1 MSTNQKYDSIWLG
14 GGAAGRFGAA
24 YHKALGGKALIIEK
38 CHLGGQ

>member
-1 MSTNQKYDSIWLG
+1 MGGDQLYDSIWLG

-24 YHKALGGKALIIEK
+24 YHKALGAKPLIVEM